1 MLTLLQARRTD
12 KVNGLLGGG
21 GGGGGIR
28 CSDGWGLG

>member
-1 MLTLLQARRTD
+1 MLTFLQARRTD
-12 KVNGLLGGG
+12 KVSGLLDGG